1 MIVPMKKVSLVI
13 LEKDKSTSLKK
24 LRKLGV
30 VHLERLEGAGEE
42 LATLKET
49 EALCINAL
57 SVLEEVKVSK
67 DAQKRAAKLEDDAV
81 LSLVKKVNGNIAKKK
96 ALFDEVA
103 SNTAEL
109 ERLCKWGKVDPDDFA
124 YLKQKGIDISLY
136 EVPTAVYGN
145 MPQEVKTVRVS
156 GGNKKEVLFALL
168 NEGEG
173 RHKDLPP
180 EAYEV
185 MLPRASTDE
194 LSAEIAR
201 DKAAMLEADK
211 QTAECAVH
219 TSSIRVYMKKLSEKI
234 EFENVRSGMFSEG
247 ADGASSL
254 AWVSGYVP
262 ADGFDALKKCA
273 ANNGWALASSDPAE
287 EDNPPTKLRNNKLVS
302 MIYPLTDFLGTVPG
316 YREFDISGWFL
327 LFFAIFF
334 GMIFGDA
341 GYGLLIVCFGL
352 GFIAGTKKG
361 GGQIGPGHGL
371 LVLLGLTTMIWG
383 TVTCTWF
390 GLSMDKIPDVL
401 KRLSVPPLSNAYVA
415 EYANKPLTTD
425 SCLQIFCFSLAFLQL
440 SIAHLTCIAAHSKTV
455 KWLGDLG
462 SLLML
467 WGMFYI
473 VLMLVVSG
481 EVFSLDKTVILPMG
495 SVPIGKVAI
504 GCIGTGFV
512 LSFVFSNYEGN
523 VAKSILESTKNI
535 ISVILGVVNVFSDI
549 VSYIRLWAVALAGS
563 AISNTVNTMAGPM
576 WGKAA
581 MFIAFVL
588 LLVFGHGLNMILNV
602 LSVIVHGVRLNT
614 LEFSSHLGMAWS
626 GYKYEPFR
634 ETAR

>member
-1 MIVPMKKVSLVI
+1 MIVPMKKVSLVV
-13 LEKDKSTSLKK
+13 LENGKKEALQK
-24 LRKLGV
+24 LRSLGV

-42 LATLKET
+42 LSALKEAD
-49 EALCINAL
+49 ALCVNAL
-57 SVLEEVKVSK
+57 SVLDEVKVGK
-67 DAQKRAAKLEDDAV
+67 DALKKTVPLKDDEV
-81 LSLVKKVNGNIAKKK
+81 LSLVKEVNANIDKKK
-96 ALFDEVA
+96 ALFDETA
-103 SNTAEL
+103 ADTAEL
-109 ERLCKWGKVDPDDFA
+109 ERLSKWGKVNPADFA
-124 YLKQKGIDISLY
+124 YLKEKGIALSLY
-136 EVPTAVYGN
+136 EVPASVYGSIG
-145 MPQEVKTVRVS
+145 EDIETVKVAN
-156 GGNKKEVLFALL
+156 GNKKEVLFVLL
-168 NEGEG
+168 NANGGRPEG
-173 RHKDLPP
+173 LPP

-185 MLPRASTDE
+185 MLPRVSTEE
-194 LSAEIAR
+194 LLAEIAR
-201 DKAAMLEADK
+201 DKAAIAEIDGQVAD
-211 QTAECAVH
+211 CAVH
-219 TSSIRVYMKKLSEKI
+219 TADIRKYMKQLSEKI
-234 EFENVRSGMFSEG
+234 EFENVRSGMAGEG
-247 ADGASSL
+247 AENASSL
-254 AWVSGYVP
+254 AWLNGYVP
-262 ADGFDALKKCA
+262 VDSFDALKKCA
-273 ANNGWALASSDPAE
+273 AANGWALAASDPVE

-341 GYGLLIVCFGL
+341 GYGLLITCFGL

-361 GGQIGPGHGL
+361 GKKIGPGHGL
-371 LVLLGLTTMIWG
+371 LVLLGLTTVAWG

-390 GLSMDKIPDVL
+390 GLPMNMIPDAI
-401 KRLSVPPLSNAYVA
+401 KHLSVPPLSNAYVDV
-415 EYANKPLTTD
+415 YKNKPLTTD

-440 SIAHLTCIAAHSKTV
+440 SIAHLTCIAAHRKTA

-462 SLLML
+462 SLFML
-467 WGMFYI
+467 WGMFYV
-473 VLMLVVSG
+473 VLMLVVNG
-481 EVFSLDKTVILPMG
+481 KVFSLDKVVCGIQIGNVVIGLIAG
-495 SVPIGKVAI
+495 
-504 GCIGTGFV
+504 GFL
-512 LSFVFSNYEGN
+512 LSFVFSNYEGS

-563 AISNTVNTMAGPM
+563 AIANTVNTMAGPM

-581 MFIAFVL
+581 MFVAFVV

-626 GYKYEPFR
+626 GYKYEPFC